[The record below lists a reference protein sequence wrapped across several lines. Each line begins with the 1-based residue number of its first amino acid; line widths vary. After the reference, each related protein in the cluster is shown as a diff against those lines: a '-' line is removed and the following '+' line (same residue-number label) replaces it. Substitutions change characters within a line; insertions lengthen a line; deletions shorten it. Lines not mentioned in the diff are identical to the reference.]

1 MKSFKTL
8 CVFVSLILAVCAS
21 EAIEEPQR
29 RIRGLKGGGAGAPKT
44 SKAPRASKGD
54 TGAPKG
60 SKGGTGAPKGSKGG
74 SDAPKGSKGSKGAP

>member
-29 RIRGLKGGGAGAPKT
+29 RIRGLKGGSAGAPKS
-44 SKAPRASKGD
+44 SKAPR
-54 TGAPKG
+54 T
-60 SKGGTGAPKGSKGG
+60 SKGGSDAPKGSKGG
-74 SDAPKGSKGSKGAP
+74 SDAPKGSKGSYSGGMGPL